1 MAMETS
7 YIDTYRG
14 TGCTTIGT
22 DWYCGN
28 FTYRYISKT
37 NTVYNVF
44 GILRLSCLGIISLG
58 MIVYPI
64 RTEFRKEEK

>member
-28 FTYRYISKT
+28 FIYGYILKQILYITFLS
-37 NTVYNVF
+37 F
-44 GILRLSCLGIISLG
+44 LRLSCLGIISLG